1 MGGLVGALVCGVRLS
16 RFFAR
21 RQSGM
26 CKGVESGKPTA
37 LFCDAVTVA
46 RNKASLFALPCLFV
60 FYYFIF
66 ADNVY
71 RVGKVERSTH
81 ARCCG
86 SRAEA
91 LKSGA
96 RNTNVKACTCMS
108 LCVCVCAC
116 DMLTYCTAPVYFRAE
131 SPRLHPSLPTPSCSS
146 HSCGN
151 IICLM
156 GHLSSLHPP

>member
-71 RVGKVERSTH
+71 RVGKLSEVH
-81 ARCCG
+81 MPA
-86 SRAEA
+86 AVALA
-91 LKSGA
+91 LK
-96 RNTNVKACTCMS
+96 
-108 LCVCVCAC
+108 L
-116 DMLTYCTAPVYFRAE
+116 
-131 SPRLHPSLPTPSCSS
+131 
-146 HSCGN
+146 
-151 IICLM
+151 
-156 GHLSSLHPP
+156 